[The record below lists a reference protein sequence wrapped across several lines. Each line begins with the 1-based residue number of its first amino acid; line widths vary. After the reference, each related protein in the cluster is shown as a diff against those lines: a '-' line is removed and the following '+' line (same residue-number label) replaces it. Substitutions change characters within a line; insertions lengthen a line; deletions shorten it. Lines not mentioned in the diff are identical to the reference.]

1 MATSSEQALAVKS
14 LGGIPL
20 IVLTAAPPNPGW
32 EGFPVQV
39 QASLNATRQG
49 MQKELVGLSTN
60 GKQIISSS
68 NEHSIHEYAPQEVVA
83 AILELVQMSLN
94 R

>member
-49 MQKELVGLSTN
+49 MQKELVGLSTQ
-60 GKQIISSS
+60 GRQIIASTS
-68 NEHSIHEYAPQEVVA
+68 EHTIHDYAPREVIVA
-83 AILELVQMSLN
+83 IIELIQLV
-94 R
+94 RR